1 MNKIWRD
8 REKKSIARVQN
19 NSHREIQYLRRQISF
34 RKPYDQVMQDQDIRR
49 LKKTVKDTQTALREN
64 VAVIEE
70 SNHKGPLEGL
80 TLVDSTV
87 KFTNQVLEE
96 RRRL

>member
-1 MNKIWRD
+1 
-8 REKKSIARVQN
+8 
-19 NSHREIQYLRRQISF
+19 
-34 RKPYDQVMQDQDIRR
+34 MQDQDIRR

-70 SNHKGPLEGL
+70 SNYKGPLDGL
-80 TLVDSTV
+80 ILVDSTV

-96 RRRL
+96 RRRLQEENE